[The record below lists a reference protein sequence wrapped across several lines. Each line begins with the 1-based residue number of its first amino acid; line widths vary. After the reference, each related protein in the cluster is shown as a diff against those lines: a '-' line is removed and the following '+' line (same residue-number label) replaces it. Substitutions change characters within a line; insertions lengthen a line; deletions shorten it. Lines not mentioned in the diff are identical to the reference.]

1 MKYIIWDE
9 RENDKVYPEE
19 YDNKEEAIRV
29 ANTWWKNWITDEDK
43 KHIVAFYVIESENP
57 DRDAP
62 NHYNGIEIK
71 RFK

>member
-62 NHYNGIEIK
+62 NHYNGNEIK
-71 RFK
+71 RYK